1 MFFNFLSTGMLECYW
16 EYLLRLVVK
25 IMYKAI
31 PEVNKPVRTRE
42 LLLNRRIH
50 LKHLDELRPM
60 NLTTIHESSSQ
71 SLNNKKRE
79 MLTEDR
85 MTEIERENRIL
96 LSKISDIMHSKKHGG
111 GNFFS
116 NK

>member
-1 MFFNFLSTGMLECYW
+1 
-16 EYLLRLVVK
+16 
-25 IMYKAI
+25 MYKAI

-71 SLNNKKRE
+71 SLNNKKR
-79 MLTEDR
+79 
-85 MTEIERENRIL
+85 
-96 LSKISDIMHSKKHGG
+96 
-111 GNFFS
+111 
-116 NK
+116 